1 MSCNGT
7 GGNNIFQNNTSQN
20 KGWKEALKG
29 NVLYL
34 GLTSLF
40 TDMSSEM
47 VYPLLPLFIAG
58 LVPAGSAVIYIGLM
72 EGIAESTASLLKL
85 VSGYLSDRLARR
97 KALTVAGYFIST
109 ICRLFMAFSQ
119 TGLHVVLFRFL
130 DRIGK
135 GIRTSPRDAL
145 LSDST
150 PPEHRGLA
158 FSFHRAM
165 DHLGAVT
172 GPILSVIILYLLL
185 NEKFLPFMETAP
197 ERANLFSLR
206 MLFVLSVVPGLVAVL
221 VLAFFLREVPAPKNA
236 STNIDATSS
245 RKTHRSFPKIFY
257 LYLMSVSIFALG
269 NSSDLFLVFY
279 GSEKFH
285 YGPLGVIIAWVL
297 LHISKVCFSFPGG
310 KLSDK
315 LGRASLILTGWGIY
329 TLVYLG
335 MGFIQTSL
343 LFWILLI
350 IYGAYYGFTE
360 GVEKALVADLIPS
373 ELRGSAYG
381 MYHALIGIS
390 ALPASL
396 IFGVFWG
403 LLGPATA
410 FIIGASLSGI
420 AMIIFVI
427 FTLARRKGIQQ
438 G

>member
-7 GGNNIFQNNTSQN
+7 NGNNTLNNPSQH
-20 KGWKEALKG
+20 KGWKSILKG

-58 LVPAGSAVIYIGLM
+58 LVPAGSAAIYIGLM

-85 VSGYLSDRLARR
+85 VSGYISDKLSRR

-109 ICRLFMAFSQ
+109 ICRFFMAFSQ
-119 TGLHVVLFRFL
+119 TGLQVVFFRFL

-145 LSDST
+145 LSESISM
-150 PPEHRGLA
+150 EHRGLA

-206 MLFVLSVVPGLVAVL
+206 VLFILSIVPGLIAVF
-221 VLAFFLREVPAPKNA
+221 VLAFLLKEVSPTKKE
-236 STNIDATSS
+236 SCSDTATSGKKS
-245 RKTHRSFPKIFY
+245 SSLPKIFY
-257 LYLMSVSIFALG
+257 LYLASVSVFALG

-310 KLSDK
+310 RLSDK
-315 LGRASLILTGWGIY
+315 FGRSRVILTGWAIY
-329 TLVYLG
+329 TFVYLG

-343 LFWILLI
+343 LFWVLLF

-360 GVEKALVADLIPS
+360 GVEKALVADLVPS

-381 MYHALIGIS
+381 LYHSLIGIS

-403 LLGPATA
+403 LLGPSTA
-410 FIIGASLSGI
+410 FIIGASLSTL
-420 AMIIFVI
+420 AMIIFAI
-427 FTLARRKGIQQ
+427 FTLFYSKQISQ

>member
-7 GGNNIFQNNTSQN
+7 DGKKVSQNNPSPPT
-20 KGWKEALKG
+20 GWKSILKG

-85 VSGYLSDRLARR
+85 VSGYISDRISRR
-97 KALTVAGYFIST
+97 KSLTVVGYFIST
-109 ICRLFMAFSQ
+109 ICRFFMAFSQ
-119 TGLHVVLFRFL
+119 TGLQVVFFRFL

-145 LSDST
+145 LSDSA
-150 PPEHRGLA
+150 PSEHRGLA

-172 GPILSVIILYLLL
+172 GPLLAILFLYLLL

-206 MLFVLSVVPGLVAVL
+206 MLFIISVIPGLVAVF
-221 VLAFFLREVPAPKNA
+221 VLIFLLKE
-236 STNIDATSS
+236 TSS
-245 RKTHRSFPKIFY
+245 FKNHSKGDIFAPAHTPRSFPKIFY
-257 LYLMSVSIFALG
+257 LYLTSVSVFALG

-285 YGPLGVIIAWVL
+285 YGPLGVILAWIL
-297 LHISKVCFSFPGG
+297 LHISKVFFSFLGG
-310 KLSDK
+310 RLSDK
-315 LGRASLILTGWGIY
+315 LGRARLILTGWGIY
-329 TLVYLG
+329 TFVYLG
-335 MGFIQTSL
+335 MGFIQTGLS
-343 LFWILLI
+343 FWILLG

-360 GVEKALVADLIPS
+360 GVEKALIADLIPS

-381 MYHALIGIS
+381 LYHALVGVS

-403 LLGPATA
+403 FLGPATA
-410 FIIGASLSGI
+410 FVIGASLSAV
-420 AMIIFVI
+420 AMIIFTI
-427 FTLARRKGIQQ
+427 FTFLYIKK
-438 G
+438 

>member
-7 GGNNIFQNNTSQN
+7 NGNNTLGNPPQQI
-20 KGWKEALKG
+20 GWKSILKG

-85 VSGYLSDRLARR
+85 VSGYISDKLSRR
-97 KALTVAGYFIST
+97 KTLTVAGYLIST
-109 ICRLFMAFSQ
+109 ICRFFMAFSQ
-119 TGLHVVLFRFL
+119 TGLQVVLFRFL

-145 LSDST
+145 LSEST
-150 PPEHRGLA
+150 PIEHRGLA

-172 GPILSVIILYLLL
+172 GPILSVIILYLVL

-206 MLFVLSVVPGLVAVL
+206 MLFFLSVIPGLIAVL
-221 VLAFFLREVPAPKNA
+221 VLAFFLKEVLPAKKE
-236 STNIDATSS
+236 SI
-245 RKTHRSFPKIFY
+245 THAINSEKKAPSLPKIFY
-257 LYLMSVSIFALG
+257 LYLASVSVFALG

-310 KLSDK
+310 RLSDK
-315 LGRASLILTGWGIY
+315 FGRFRVILAGWTIY
-329 TLVYLG
+329 TFVYLA

-343 LFWILLI
+343 LFWLLLL

-360 GVEKALVADLIPS
+360 GVEKA
-373 ELRGSAYG
+373 
-381 MYHALIGIS
+381 
-390 ALPASL
+390 
-396 IFGVFWG
+396 
-403 LLGPATA
+403 
-410 FIIGASLSGI
+410 
-420 AMIIFVI
+420 
-427 FTLARRKGIQQ
+427 
-438 G
+438 

>member
-1 MSCNGT
+1 
-7 GGNNIFQNNTSQN
+7 
-20 KGWKEALKG
+20 
-29 NVLYL
+29 
-34 GLTSLF
+34 
-40 TDMSSEM
+40 MSSEM

-58 LVPAGSAVIYIGLM
+58 LVPPGKAVIYIGLM
-72 EGIAESTASLLKL
+72 EGIAESTASILKL
-85 VSGYLSDRLARR
+85 ASGYISDRLSRR
-97 KALTVAGYFIST
+97 KALTVTGYFIST
-109 ICRLFMAFSQ
+109 ICRFFMAFSQ
-119 TGLHVVLFRFL
+119 TGLQVVFFRFL

-150 PPEHRGLA
+150 SPENRGLA

-172 GPILSVIILYLLL
+172 GPLLAILVLYLLL

-197 ERANLFSLR
+197 ERGNLFSLR
-206 MLFVLSVVPGLVAVL
+206 ILFIISVIPGLIAVL
-221 VLAFFLREVPAPKNA
+221 VLIFLLKEVSSSQKQ
-236 STNIDATSS
+236 SCEDTATIH
-245 RKTHRSFPKIFY
+245 KPRSFPKIFY
-257 LYLMSVSIFALG
+257 LYLASVSLFALG

-285 YGPLGVIIAWVL
+285 YGPLGVILAWVL
-297 LHISKVCFSFPGG
+297 LHISKVLFSFPGG
-310 KLSDK
+310 RLSDK
-315 LGRASLILTGWGIY
+315 LGRSSLIFTGWGIY
-329 TLVYLG
+329 TFVYLG

-343 LFWILLI
+343 LFWILLG

-381 MYHALIGIS
+381 LYHALVGIS

-410 FIIGASLSGI
+410 FIIGASFSTI
-420 AMIIFVI
+420 AMAIFLI
-427 FTLARRKGIQQ
+427 FTLLYRKQRLHSS
-438 G
+438 